1 MTSFQNPQDAQGP
14 QFAREDEMAMRILAR
29 RNRLLGHWAAQRMG
43 LSPEE
48 TDAYARSVV
57 HAEFEGFDDDDIV
70 RRLVGDLVRAG
81 VDVIDTEVRAAM
93 RDKEAEARRSL
104 MGPALG

>member
-1 MTSFQNPQDAQGP
+1 MTICPNPQAAQEP
-14 QFAREDEMAMRILAR
+14 DFAREDEIAMRILAR

-57 HAEFEGFDDDDIV
+57 HAEFEGFDDEDIV
-70 RRLVGDLVRAG
+70 RRLLGDLVRAG
-81 VDVIDTEVRAAM
+81 VDAQDAEVRAAM
-93 RDKEAEARRSL
+93 HDKEAEARRSL
-104 MGPALG
+104 MGPAA